1 MRKSS
6 RRTHTTG
13 SQRQLLYGVA
23 LLIFVYLLVVLV
35 RGLLQ
40 SALLDK
46 RDRINV
52 VFYGQ
57 EAMLVSFGL
66 TDNVHYIVSFPHEHK
81 VSVPGGYGRYNVG
94 ALGKL
99 ASIEK
104 DDDLMLR
111 TFASMTSSYV
121 DFYVYPKNSGVF
133 EDVENSNFD
142 YNAQKL
148 ISQLNSGD
156 YSTNA
161 TFVDKLYVSFL
172 LSKRRTSDFI
182 PLKGTANEN
191 KLKELEYSEKQF
203 QKEYKGF
210 FYHQSLREESKD
222 VQIVY
227 ESYPGAL
234 TLTRV
239 IEGQGIRIVD
249 LSAAQDSIQQRCMV
263 RYSDDTSKTA
273 TYLKNRFNCA
283 IEKQD
288 VENADIMLIMGEE
301 LTEEWK

>member
-1 MRKSS
+1 MRKI
-6 RRTHTTG
+6 
-13 SQRQLLYGVA
+13 SQRAYKPDSQRNLLYGVA
-23 LLIFVYLLVVLV
+23 LLVFVYLLIVIS

-46 RDRINV
+46 RDRINI

-57 EAMLVSFGL
+57 ETMLVSFGL
-66 TDNVHYIVSFPHEHK
+66 EDEVNYIVNFSNVHK

-99 ASIEK
+99 ASIED

-121 DFYVYPKNSGVF
+121 DYYVYPKNPDVF
-133 EDVENSNFD
+133 GDEETANFE
-142 YNAQKL
+142 YNAQAL
-148 ISQLNSGD
+148 ISQLNSGEFE
-156 YSTNA
+156 TNA
-161 TFVDKLYVSFL
+161 TFVDKLYLSFL
-172 LSKRRTSDFI
+172 LSKKRTSDFI
-182 PLKGTANEN
+182 PLRATASEN

-203 QKEYKGF
+203 QKSYKGF

-249 LSAAQDSIQQRCMV
+249 LSAAEEPIQQRCLV
-263 RYSDDTSKTA
+263 QYTDDASKTA
-273 TYLKNRFNCA
+273 TYLKNRFNCSL
-283 IEKQD
+283 EKHT